1 MSIGSVIA
9 YHRKRLGMTQETLAQ
24 MLDLSNQAV
33 SKWESGQSLPDILLL
48 PRLADLFDISMD
60 ALFEREERG
69 VNGLPW
75 ANDGAL
81 RITLFQGHRPMESHP
96 MAQRCTVT
104 YEGAARDVI
113 CSLNLSCG
121 DVSGNVNADGSVE
134 CSNVGGDVKT
144 GSFVECGDVHGNLT
158 AGAYVECGKVGGNVT
173 AGAYVECDSIGGNAT
188 ASCFL

>member
-69 VNGLPW
+69 INGLPW

-81 RITLFQGHRPMESHP
+81 RITLFQGHRPMECHP

-121 DVSGNVNADGSVE
+121 DVSGNVTADGSVE
-134 CSNVGGDVKT
+134 CSDVGGDLKAA
-144 GSFVECGDVHGNLT
+144 SFVECGDVHGNLT